1 MWFVFPQLRELGRS
15 ATARR
20 YGIASRAEAAA
31 YLAHPLLGARLVECT
46 ALMLAVEGKSA
57 LEILGPP
64 DDLKFRSSMTL
75 FAALSPGRLVLRRG
89 ARPIL
94 RRRRRPGDPGTAR
107 REAADAPLG
116 SSAGV
121 GTGER
126 LQTNLP
132 GACPMLR
139 VVFGHART
147 ATMGILDILKQYA
160 DPAGV
165 QPDRVG
171 GHFDEVA
178 QQSNPNDLG
187 NGVAAAFRSDATPP
201 FGQMV
206 GDLFGR
212 SDPQQRAGILNQ
224 ILRTVGPGVLAR
236 SAAACSVA
244 SSAAAQLPPSAAPTI
259 TPAQASQISPAD
271 AAAIAAHAEQHDGS
285 IVDKAGEFY
294 AQHPALVK
302 SLGAA
307 ALAIV
312 LGRMH
317 SGQR

>member
-1 MWFVFPQLRELGRS
+1 
-15 ATARR
+15 
-20 YGIASRAEAAA
+20 
-31 YLAHPLLGARLVECT
+31 
-46 ALMLAVEGKSA
+46 
-57 LEILGPP
+57 
-64 DDLKFRSSMTL
+64 
-75 FAALSPGRLVLRRG
+75 
-89 ARPIL
+89 
-94 RRRRRPGDPGTAR
+94 
-107 REAADAPLG
+107 
-116 SSAGV
+116 
-121 GTGER
+121 
-126 LQTNLP
+126 
-132 GACPMLR
+132 
-139 VVFGHART
+139 
-147 ATMGILDILKQYA
+147 MGLLDILKQYA
-160 DPAGV
+160 DPNSV

-187 NGVAAAFRSDATPP
+187 DGVAAAFRSDATPP

-224 ILRTVGPGVLAR
+224 ILQSVGPSVLAGLGGGVVGR
-236 SAAACSVA
+236 VLGGARGSR
-244 SSAAAQLPPSAAPTI
+244 QRLTTAPTI

-271 AAAIAAHAEQHDGS
+271 AAAIAARAEQHDGS
-285 IVDKAGEFY
+285 IVDKAGAFY

-317 SGQR
+317 SGPR

>member
-1 MWFVFPQLRELGRS
+1 M
-15 ATARR
+15 
-20 YGIASRAEAAA
+20 
-31 YLAHPLLGARLVECT
+31 
-46 ALMLAVEGKSA
+46 
-57 LEILGPP
+57 
-64 DDLKFRSSMTL
+64 
-75 FAALSPGRLVLRRG
+75 
-89 ARPIL
+89 
-94 RRRRRPGDPGTAR
+94 
-107 REAADAPLG
+107 
-116 SSAGV
+116 
-121 GTGER
+121 
-126 LQTNLP
+126 N
-132 GACPMLR
+132 
-139 VVFGHART
+139 
-147 ATMGILDILKQYA
+147 MGILDILKQYA
-160 DPAGV
+160 DPSGV
-165 QPDRVG
+165 EPDRVG

-178 QQSNPNDLG
+178 QQSNPNELG

-224 ILRTVGPGVLAR
+224 ILRTVGPGVLASLGGGVLGR
-236 SAAACSVA
+236 ALGGAGAPA
-244 SSAAAQLPPSAAPTI
+244 NAAPTI

-317 SGQR
+317 SQR

>member
-1 MWFVFPQLRELGRS
+1 
-15 ATARR
+15 
-20 YGIASRAEAAA
+20 
-31 YLAHPLLGARLVECT
+31 
-46 ALMLAVEGKSA
+46 
-57 LEILGPP
+57 
-64 DDLKFRSSMTL
+64 
-75 FAALSPGRLVLRRG
+75 
-89 ARPIL
+89 
-94 RRRRRPGDPGTAR
+94 
-107 REAADAPLG
+107 
-116 SSAGV
+116 
-121 GTGER
+121 
-126 LQTNLP
+126 
-132 GACPMLR
+132 
-139 VVFGHART
+139 
-147 ATMGILDILKQYA
+147 MGILDILKQYA
-160 DPAGV
+160 DPSGV
-165 QPDRVG
+165 NPDRVG

-224 ILRTVGPGVLAR
+224 ILQSVGPSVLAGLGGGVLGRVLGGAGA
-236 SAAACSVA
+236 SA
-244 SSAAAQLPPSAAPTI
+244 PSGAAPTI

-285 IVDKAGEFY
+285 IVDKAGQFY

-307 ALAIV
+307 AMAIV

-317 SGQR
+317 SGQS

>member
-1 MWFVFPQLRELGRS
+1 
-15 ATARR
+15 
-20 YGIASRAEAAA
+20 
-31 YLAHPLLGARLVECT
+31 
-46 ALMLAVEGKSA
+46 
-57 LEILGPP
+57 
-64 DDLKFRSSMTL
+64 
-75 FAALSPGRLVLRRG
+75 
-89 ARPIL
+89 
-94 RRRRRPGDPGTAR
+94 
-107 REAADAPLG
+107 
-116 SSAGV
+116 
-121 GTGER
+121 
-126 LQTNLP
+126 
-132 GACPMLR
+132 
-139 VVFGHART
+139 
-147 ATMGILDILKQYA
+147 MGLLDILKQYS
-160 DPAGV
+160 DPTGV
-165 QPDRVG
+165 DPDRVG

-224 ILRTVGPGVLAR
+224 ILRNVGPGVLASLGGGVLGR
-236 SAAACSVA
+236 VLGGAGAPAN
-244 SSAAAQLPPSAAPTI
+244 AAPTI

-271 AAAIAAHAEQHDGS
+271 AAAIATHAEQHDGS

>member
-1 MWFVFPQLRELGRS
+1 
-15 ATARR
+15 
-20 YGIASRAEAAA
+20 
-31 YLAHPLLGARLVECT
+31 
-46 ALMLAVEGKSA
+46 
-57 LEILGPP
+57 
-64 DDLKFRSSMTL
+64 
-75 FAALSPGRLVLRRG
+75 
-89 ARPIL
+89 
-94 RRRRRPGDPGTAR
+94 
-107 REAADAPLG
+107 
-116 SSAGV
+116 
-121 GTGER
+121 
-126 LQTNLP
+126 
-132 GACPMLR
+132 
-139 VVFGHART
+139 
-147 ATMGILDILKQYA
+147 MGILDILKQYA
-160 DPAGV
+160 DPSGV
-165 QPDRVG
+165 EPDRVG

-178 QQSNPNDLG
+178 QQSNPNELG

-224 ILRTVGPGVLAR
+224 ILRTVGPGVLASLGGGVLGR
-236 SAAACSVA
+236 ALGGAGAPA
-244 SSAAAQLPPSAAPTI
+244 NAAPTI

-317 SGQR
+317 SQR

>member
-1 MWFVFPQLRELGRS
+1 MLPASITKGS
-15 ATARR
+15 A
-20 YGIASRAEAAA
+20 
-31 YLAHPLLGARLVECT
+31 
-46 ALMLAVEGKSA
+46 
-57 LEILGPP
+57 
-64 DDLKFRSSMTL
+64 
-75 FAALSPGRLVLRRG
+75 
-89 ARPIL
+89 
-94 RRRRRPGDPGTAR
+94 
-107 REAADAPLG
+107 
-116 SSAGV
+116 
-121 GTGER
+121 
-126 LQTNLP
+126 
-132 GACPMLR
+132 
-139 VVFGHART
+139 
-147 ATMGILDILKQYA
+147 MGLLDILKQYA
-160 DPAGV
+160 DPNSV

-187 NGVAAAFRSDATPP
+187 DGVAAAFRSDATPP

-224 ILRTVGPGVLAR
+224 ILQSAGPSVLAGLGGGVLGR
-236 SAAACSVA
+236 VLGGGAAPAG
-244 SSAAAQLPPSAAPTI
+244 AAPTI
-259 TPAQASQISPAD
+259 TPEQASQVSPSD

-285 IVDKAGEFY
+285 IVDKAGAFY

-317 SGQR
+317 SGPR

>member
-1 MWFVFPQLRELGRS
+1 
-15 ATARR
+15 
-20 YGIASRAEAAA
+20 
-31 YLAHPLLGARLVECT
+31 
-46 ALMLAVEGKSA
+46 
-57 LEILGPP
+57 
-64 DDLKFRSSMTL
+64 
-75 FAALSPGRLVLRRG
+75 
-89 ARPIL
+89 
-94 RRRRRPGDPGTAR
+94 
-107 REAADAPLG
+107 
-116 SSAGV
+116 
-121 GTGER
+121 
-126 LQTNLP
+126 
-132 GACPMLR
+132 
-139 VVFGHART
+139 
-147 ATMGILDILKQYA
+147 MGILDILKQYA
-160 DPAGV
+160 DPSGV
-165 QPDRVG
+165 EPDRVG

-178 QQSNPNDLG
+178 QQSNPNELG
-187 NGVAAAFRSDATPP
+187 NGVAAAFRCDATPP

-224 ILRTVGPGVLAR
+224 ILRTVGPGVLASLGGGVLGR
-236 SAAACSVA
+236 ALGGAGAPA
-244 SSAAAQLPPSAAPTI
+244 NAAPTI

-317 SGQR
+317 SQR